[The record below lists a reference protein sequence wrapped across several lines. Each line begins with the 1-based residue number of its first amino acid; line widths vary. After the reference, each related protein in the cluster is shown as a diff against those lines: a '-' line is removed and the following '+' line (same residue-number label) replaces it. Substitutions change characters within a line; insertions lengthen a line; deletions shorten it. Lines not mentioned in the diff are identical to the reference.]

1 MSRAIVKIKDKYFIW
16 SSIVDAPITYGL
28 TLDQLKE
35 WHKEEYGRSV
45 DIEERLERVE
55 KYGTS
60 LQRFTNVEKL
70 IRLNRAGDNEEQ
82 LTLDEIYE
90 KYSFPEVD

>member
-28 TLDQLKE
+28 TLDQLKV

-45 DIEERLERVE
+45 NIEERLERVE

-60 LQRFTNVEKL
+60 IRIPTSVEKL
-70 IRLNRAGDNEEQ
+70 IRLNRAGDNEEH
-82 LTLDEIYE
+82 LSLDEIYK
-90 KYSFPEVD
+90 KYSYPDVD